1 MENETIIPPPPLPE
15 QEKVWEGPFLIAGL
29 GNPGRDYRHNRHNVG
44 FMALDELASRF
55 KIPMSKVQARAI
67 TGIGMVEGRRVILT
81 KPQTYMN
88 LSGTSVSSLA
98 RYYKVETDHLLVIH
112 DDIDLPLGTL
122 RIRAQGSA
130 GGQKGMVSI
139 IERLGTN
146 QFPRARL
153 GVGRP
158 PGRMPT
164 ADYVLEDFFPEE
176 KYLLGRVFSRL
187 VSAIDTF
194 IYEGI
199 EPAMTRF
206 NGPVDK
212 V

>member
-1 MENETIIPPPPLPE
+1 MENETIIPSIPLPE
-15 QEKVWEGPFLIAGL
+15 QEKVWEGPFLITGL
-29 GNPGRDYRHNRHNVG
+29 GNPGRGYRYNRHNVG
-44 FMALDELASRF
+44 FMAVDALATHF
-55 KIPMSKVQARAI
+55 KIPLSKVQAKAI

-88 LSGTSVSSLA
+88 LSGTSVASLA

-146 QFPRARL
+146 QFPRARV

-164 ADYVLEDFFPEE
+164 ADYVLEDFLPEE
-176 KYLLGRVFSRL
+176 KELLDRVFSRL
-187 VSAIDTF
+187 LSAIDAY